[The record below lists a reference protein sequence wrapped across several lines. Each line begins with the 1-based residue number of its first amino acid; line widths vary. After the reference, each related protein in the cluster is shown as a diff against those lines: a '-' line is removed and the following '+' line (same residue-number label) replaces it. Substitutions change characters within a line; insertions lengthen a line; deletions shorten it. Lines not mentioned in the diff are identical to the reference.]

1 MELQGT
7 LGRPDSSFSCFVWS
21 VVLFLFLLNLC
32 WFRGAPFWEAFQQD
46 FSVQVAPEAVSE
58 ARKMSKMGA
67 PRAFEPCREGAK
79 RKTGDFQI
87 ISVAP
92 TREHQFRA
100 SRGVRISRFLRPAR
114 PQSSFAKALCTNC
127 IQSGCGGRP
136 ERVFYSLGA
145 HSGLP

>member
-1 MELQGT
+1 LEVQGT
-7 LGRPDSSFSCFVWS
+7 FGRLDLRFSCFVWS
-21 VVLFLFLLNLC
+21 VVLFVFIFNLC
-32 WFRGAPFWEAFQQD
+32 WYLGAPFGEASQRY
-46 FSVQVAPEAVSE
+46 FSVQVAPEAVLE
-58 ARKMSKMGA
+58 AIKISKMGA
-67 PRAFEPCREGAK
+67 PRALEPCREGAK
-79 RKTGDFQI
+79 RKTDDFQI